1 MRHYKKLENSA
12 AECSR
17 EVNVMHVFTR
27 HTTRRSSTASMDTD
41 NAQLLDEFPP
51 SCRLSML
58 TFGACQDTPIIQ
70 ATTTV
75 GLRNTRYLQ
84 KNCHPKT

>member
-1 MRHYKKLENSA
+1 
-12 AECSR
+12 
-17 EVNVMHVFTR
+17 
-27 HTTRRSSTASMDTD
+27 MDTD
-41 NAQLLDEFPP
+41 NAQLFDEFPP

-84 KNCHPKT
+84 KNCPSCSLIKSALKNPLQQKPLVT

>member
-1 MRHYKKLENSA
+1 
-12 AECSR
+12 
-17 EVNVMHVFTR
+17 
-27 HTTRRSSTASMDTD
+27 MDTD